1 MSLAT
6 DILNALDYA
15 DKTGYKVNRIYF
27 SIPTLPLSDLK
38 EMKSL
43 GLKVQRQGNCLEI
56 SRDEKAI

>member
-6 DILNALDYA
+6 DMLLAFNYA
-15 DKTGYKVNRIYF
+15 EKTGYKVRSFLF
-27 SIPTLPLSDLK
+27 SFPTLPLADLK

-43 GLKVQRQGNCLEI
+43 GLKVERVGNCLEI